1 MTDIRRPQ
9 YDEYDRAITPGQT
22 VQREGTGWLMVV
34 IGMLIVVAAVFAGG
48 TFLGPTDQATIASNV
63 RPDGVRT
70 GVGNTPAPTPPGET
84 ATN

>member
-1 MTDIRRPQ
+1 MTDIYHPQ
-9 YDEYDRAITPGQT
+9 YHDDRTGAAPGQT